1 MVCGFLRKFKFA
13 RQMIL
18 MLLFFGIG
26 IFFFV
31 KFIQSV
37 SRPAPKPKNHYIETH
52 QKKMQDDYLYNE
64 YLKFCKEKG
73 ELPMEKSGFQE
84 LRMKEDAM
92 NRKINESFK

>member
-1 MVCGFLRKFKFA
+1 
-13 RQMIL
+13 

-31 KFIQSV
+31 KFVQALSNGPQK
-37 SRPAPKPKNHYIETH
+37 PANHYIKTH
-52 QKKMQDDYLYNE
+52 QKKMQDDYLYDE
-64 YLKFCKEKG
+64 YLKFCKDKG

-92 NRKINESFK
+92 KRKINECFK

>member
-1 MVCGFLRKFKFA
+1 
-13 RQMIL
+13 

-31 KFIQSV
+31 KFIQAV
-37 SRPAPKPKNHYIETH
+37 SRSAPKPKNHYIETH
-52 QKKMQDDYLYNE
+52 QKKINDDYLYDE

-84 LRMKEDAM
+84 LRMKEEAM
-92 NRKINESFK
+92 KRKINNAIR